1 MVDGSKSHRWNKSN
15 DASSWRNFHNRILV
29 EISLVIGWKEE
40 CFAGGNFPISYSRFR
55 SVTRG
60 EEDDVAFAVSVSPP
74 PLILSPPPI
83 YSHTRPIN
91 GLPSFSFSKS
101 STFSRVQKFRVTN
114 DATTNRLCFDN
125 SDDRDDP
132 VKIVLRIE
140 LRARSRTDGMEKSG
154 EKSKWKVGGCYRV
167 EGGTRGWTT
176 KLDRDPDTTRN
187 EIQVFFSLRAITFPS
202 IRLEEEGKG
211 EKSKGRGKLARVDLG
226 IEAGN

>member
-60 EEDDVAFAVSVSPP
+60 EEDDVAFVVSVSPP
-74 PLILSPPPI
+74 PLILSPPI

-132 VKIVLRIE
+132 IKIALRIE

-167 EGGTRGWTT
+167 EEGTGGVGQQSWIEIRIQRETRY
-176 KLDRDPDTTRN
+176 K
-187 EIQVFFSLRAITFPS
+187 FFFRS
-202 IRLEEEGKG
+202 
-211 EKSKGRGKLARVDLG
+211 AR
-226 IEAGN
+226 